1 MNSWLIKIKTWI
13 SGLYKKVE
21 IQENLPTST
30 VEKTPEVE
38 ISRTPGINC
47 PECSTRLIV
56 SITHLVNLHPLVC
69 SKCGLELV
77 IDPEKS
83 KGALDSLRKLQA
95 GLNQASKVRQESQ
108 L

>member
-1 MNSWLIKIKTWI
+1 MNSWLIKIKAWI
-13 SGLYKKVE
+13 FGLFNKNK
-21 IQENLPTST
+21 IKENLPNLA

-56 SITHLVNLHPLVC
+56 SIAHLVNLHPVVC
-69 SKCGLELV
+69 SNCGLELV

-95 GLNQASKVRQESQ
+95 GLNKASKARQESQ